1 VLSVNIVEYY
11 KTAEDGRVELFISA
25 VIIDYHK
32 RLSKG
37 VKWLIE
43 FGGKLQTLI
52 WDISKLTVNVNTAF
66 KIVTLYYWYKL
77 A

>member
-11 KTAEDGRVELFISA
+11 KTAEDGPVELLLSA
-25 VIIDYHK
+25 IIMDYHK

-43 FGGKLQTLI
+43 FGGKIQTLI
-52 WDISKLTVNVNTAF
+52 WDISKLTVNVNTAC
-66 KIVTLYYWYKL
+66 KIVTFYYWYKL